1 MTETTYEVGYA
12 LGKHWAV
19 RDARPGQLLR
29 VREIGDGWNWVKSSD
44 EPATEITRI
53 IDPDKSGFME
63 IDETPSH
70 SFIAGLIDG
79 AQSIDTS
86 D

>member
-1 MTETTYEVGYA
+1 MTEATYEVGYE

-19 RDARPGQLLR
+19 RDAKPGQLHR
-29 VREIGDGWNWVKSSD
+29 VKEIGDGWNWVKSTD

-53 IDPDKSGFME
+53 IDPDQSGFME
-63 IDETPSH
+63 IDDTPPA

-79 AQSIDTS
+79 AQSID
-86 D
+86 DAD